1 MAPFLLSTDTLS
13 GYGLDL
19 IFKTAQKVGFEG
31 LDLAIRKNFDA
42 WHNSYVKDLI
52 QEYNMPIK
60 NIQLS
65 RNTNIKEMNQ
75 AVDLA
80 NDLGASSI
88 SINAPGIMNIKTF
101 RFLSTNLPAYKAHNK
116 DLKFSIINPETTNYL
131 GIIPKFYFSN
141 QAEII
146 KKYGLYLG
154 LDIANMDE
162 YSLEN
167 QFMKKLA
174 IYTPYLTTVYLS
186 DVGKAGD
193 THLPL
198 GDGVLKLPQML
209 KKFKQLEFDGGFAL
223 KLRIDPHDL
232 ADIEKVELIL
242 KKCKT
247 YFTENYTLAS
257 VG

>member
-1 MAPFLLSTDTLS
+1 
-13 GYGLDL
+13 
-19 IFKTAQKVGFEG
+19 
-31 LDLAIRKNFDA
+31 
-42 WHNSYVKDLI
+42 
-52 QEYNMPIK
+52 MPIK

-80 NDLGASSI
+80 NDIDATSI
-88 SINAPGIMNIKTF
+88 SINAPGIMNVKTF
-101 RFLSTNLPAYKAHNK
+101 RFLSSQLPAYKSHNK
-116 DLKFSIINPETTNYL
+116 DLKFSIINPEQTNYL
-131 GIIPKFYFSN
+131 WVIPKFYFSN

-167 QFMKKLA
+167 QFLKKLS
-174 IYTPYLTTVYLS
+174 IYAPYLTTVYIS
-186 DVGKAGD
+186 DVSKTGE

-198 GDGVLKLPQML
+198 WDGVLKLPQIL
-209 KKFKQLEFDGGFAL
+209 KKFKQLEFEWWFAL
-223 KLRIDPHDL
+223 KLRIDPKDL

-247 YFTENYTLAS
+247 YFTENYTM
-257 VG
+257 VNIG

>member
-1 MAPFLLSTDTLS
+1 MPSPLLLSTDTLS

-19 IFKTAQKVGFEG
+19 IFKLAQKIGFDG
-31 LDLAIRKNFDA
+31 LDLAIWKNFDA
-42 WHNSYVKDLI
+42 WHNSYVKDLMK
-52 QEYNMPIK
+52 EYNIPIK

-80 NDLGASSI
+80 NDIGATSI

-101 RFLSTNLPAYKAHNK
+101 RFLSSNLPAYKAHNK
-116 DLKFSIINPETTNYL
+116 DLKFSIINPEQTNYL
-131 GIIPKFYFSN
+131 GVIPKFYFSN

-167 QFMKKLA
+167 QFLKKLSVY
-174 IYTPYLTTVYLS
+174 IPYLTTVYLS
-186 DVGKAGD
+186 DVGRTGE

-198 GDGVLKLPQML
+198 
-209 KKFKQLEFDGGFAL
+209 
-223 KLRIDPHDL
+223 
-232 ADIEKVELIL
+232 
-242 KKCKT
+242 
-247 YFTENYTLAS
+247 
-257 VG
+257 